1 MVKIMLASHGTFA
14 EGIKSALELILGKQ
28 PNVSTICAY
37 VNGENIIKPRIKD
50 FIEHIQPDE
59 EWVIVTDVFGGSV
72 NNEFMNYL
80 QDHRI
85 HLVSGMNLPLL
96 VELVTNPSESAEDKI
111 QSALEIA
118 KGEIKYCNLLLADSQ
133 TDEDF

>member
-1 MVKIMLASHGTFA
+1 MVKFMLASHGTFA

-37 VNGENIIKPRIKD
+37 VNGENDVKPRIKD

-59 EWVIVTDVFGGSV
+59 EWIIVTDVFGGSV

-80 QDHRI
+80 RNHRI

-111 QSALEIA
+111 QSALEVA
-118 KGEIKYCNLLLADSQ
+118 KEEIKYCNQLPADSQ
-133 TDEDF
+133 NDEDF